1 MDYLKIQ
8 MELMKE
14 ANKRDAK
21 NKIVHIGYGFY
32 KDRVVLINDYY
43 AALAPKDR
51 CYLNLETAFRNAKT
65 AVDVG
70 KFFDYN
76 AVPAKD
82 THTTV
87 LYKKHKLRAFS
98 FGKEKLYVGEDFL
111 KAFKLDNPRYEA
123 VNTYSPLFLFEGDQ
137 CAGFILPFNLKE
149 EELWT

>member
-14 ANKRDAK
+14 ANKRDIK
-21 NKIVHIGYGFY
+21 NKIVHIGYEFY
-32 KDRVVLINDYY
+32 KDRIALLNNYY
-43 AALAPKDR
+43 AVLAPKDQ
-51 CYLNLETAFRNAKT
+51 CYLNLETVFRGAKT

-70 KFFDYN
+70 KIFDYN
-76 AVPAKD
+76 TVPAID

-98 FGKEKLYVGEDFL
+98 FGKEKIYVNEDFL

-123 VNTYSPLFLFEGDQ
+123 ANTRSPLFLFEGDQ
-137 CAGFILPFNLKE
+137 RAGLILPVNLKE